1 MYIHY
6 NTKQTTLP
14 LEISSCLANDHIVFS
29 IEEFMEQFE
38 CPELDAMFR
47 IHGRPSYHPK
57 MMLSAILYSYS
68 RGIYSGRKIAEL
80 MTDSLSMQY
89 LTGQLIASYRTINR
103 FRVLP
108 GMEKVIE
115 ELFVNFN
122 CYAKMKELV
131 TLDTM
136 FVDGTKI
143 EADANKYTH
152 VWKKAT
158 DKFQTKLQHTL
169 KTDFVDEI
177 QPLINQAIQDEMEEE
192 ITPEHLKEFA
202 QLLEEELQHLDKDIR
217 EQPTK
222 GKDPRKTKRR
232 AVKKVLNKVQND
244 YLVRLEKYNHYQSI
258 FDGRNS
264 FSKTDTDATFMRM
277 KDDHMKNGQLKP
289 GYNLQIGTENQFVLH
304 FDVFPNPTDTLTL
317 LPFLDS
323 CHLDIK
329 TLVADAGY
337 GSEENLLALNDKG
350 IEHYIK
356 YNTFDKEQTR
366 KYQKSSK
373 NMDNWTYDKEQDS
386 YTHPEGFVYT
396 FSHIEHRKT
405 TTGFHQEIKVY
416 KTNQPDQAPQKGL
429 YINDRYQILKNE
441 AKEALLSAQGQQIF
455 AQRKIDV
462 EPVFGQIKA
471 CLGYTRCNLR
481 GKRKVK
487 IDMGLVLMANNLKK
501 LNKHEGKRLI
511 K

>member
-1 MYIHY
+1 M
-6 NTKQTTLP
+6 
-14 LEISSCLANDHIVFS
+14 
-29 IEEFMEQFE
+29 
-38 CPELDAMFR
+38 
-47 IHGRPSYHPK
+47 
-57 MMLSAILYSYS
+57 
-68 RGIYSGRKIAEL
+68 
-80 MTDSLSMQY
+80 
-89 LTGQLIASYRTINR
+89 
-103 FRVLP
+103 
-108 GMEKVIE
+108 
-115 ELFVNFN
+115 
-122 CYAKMKELV
+122 
-131 TLDTM
+131 
-136 FVDGTKI
+136 
-143 EADANKYTH
+143 
-152 VWKKAT
+152 
-158 DKFQTKLQHTL
+158 
-169 KTDFVDEI
+169 DEI
-177 QPLINQAIQDEMEEE
+177 QPLINQAIQDEIEEE

-366 KYQKSSK
+366 KHQKSSK
-373 NMDNWTYDKEQDS
+373 NMDNWTYDKEQDC

-405 TTGFHQEIKVY
+405 TTGFLQEIKVY
-416 KTNQPDQAPQKGL
+416 KTDQPDQAPQKGL